1 LHDYEAAAEQL
12 MTLWNMLDLNY
23 TPSIHYIHKEAIRL
37 LRLHG
42 GFTDLTEDHIEQSH
56 QNMDRIHQR
65 LARLGFGAKRAM
77 AISRLAQMSQDPTL
91 RQQVAQVRENRKRKR
106 NEPSKGETNALAK
119 RKAKTERRARNLQ
132 VEEATTK
139 DLNLKLSGHEEA
151 KKEAKNQS

>member
-1 LHDYEAAAEQL
+1 
-12 MTLWNMLDLNY
+12 MTLWNILDLNY

-65 LARLGFGAKRAM
+65 LGRLGFGAKRAM

-106 NEPSKGETNALAK
+106 KGEPSKGPMNAAARK
-119 RKAKTERRARNLQ
+119 KAKAETRMKYLQ
-132 VEEATTK
+132 AEEATTE